1 MSLGPIGTMDMAAQ
15 ALEAQQVAIEV
26 TGQNL
31 ANMTNPSYAREVAN
45 IEASPTIETAIGVE
59 GTGAQA
65 TSIQEIRD
73 ALLDT
78 QIQSEDST
86 ASYATTEQTTLEDL
100 QSTLG
105 QVVDTSSSSTT
116 GTSSDPGLGDY
127 LTNLF
132 NAFQTLSTDP
142 SSLANRQALMLD
154 ASSLTTEFNQLSSG
168 VSSLHDSINTA
179 LQSDVTNANELLSD
193 IANLNNSI
201 SVTELSTNSTA
212 NDLIDQRQAD
222 VEQLAQLASVATTTQ
237 SDGTMTVSIG
247 GVTMVSGNQQTDS
260 LQVYTNSAGQELVQA
275 TNAGTT
281 LTTGGSIQ
289 ARIDVRDGEVQSL
302 SDDLNTLASTLITT
316 VNAIHEKGY
325 GLNGTTNAPFFT
337 GTDASDIGVN
347 SALLNDPSLVQASGT
362 SGATGDNQ
370 VALELAQLGDTSQS
384 GLNNMTFNQS
394 YTQTVAN
401 MGQALSDVNNQVTSQ
416 TAIQNMLTQQRESVS
431 GVSID
436 EEVSNLTVYQRAYEA
451 NARVISVV
459 DELLTTL
466 IGLGTGDP

>member
-1 MSLGPIGTMDMAAQ
+1 MDMAAQ
-15 ALEAQQVAIEV
+15 ALEAQQEAIEI

-31 ANMTNPSYAREVAN
+31 SNMTNPAYARQRVN
-45 IEASPTIETAIGVE
+45 IEASPTVDTPIGVE
-59 GTGAQA
+59 GTGAEA
-65 TSIQEIRD
+65 VSIQQIRD

-86 ASYATTEQTTLEDL
+86 TSYVGTAQTTLQDL
-100 QSTLG
+100 EATLG
-105 QVVDTSSSSTT
+105 QVVDTSSSSST
-116 GTSSDPGLGDY
+116 GSTSEPGLGDY
-127 LTNLF
+127 LSNLF

-142 SSLANRQALMLD
+142 TSLANRQALMLD
-154 ASSLTTEFNQLSSG
+154 ASSLATEFNQLSSG
-168 VSSLHDSINTA
+168 VSGLHDSINSA
-179 LQSDVTNANELLSD
+179 LQSDVTNANQLLSD

-201 SVTELSTNSTA
+201 SVTELTTHSTA
-212 NDLIDQRQAD
+212 NDLRDQRQAD
-222 VEQLAQLASVATTTQ
+222 IEQLSQLANVTTTTQ
-237 SDGTMTVSIG
+237 SNGNLTLSIG
-247 GVTMVSGNQQTDS
+247 GVTMVSGNQVSDT
-260 LQVYTNSAGQELVQA
+260 LAVYTNGGGQNVVQA
-275 TNAGTT
+275 TNAGTI

-316 VNAIHEKGY
+316 VNAIHAKGY

-337 GTDASDIGVN
+337 GSDASDIGVN

-362 SGATGDNQ
+362 SGASGDNQ
-370 VALELAQLGDTSQS
+370 VALALAQLADTSQS
-384 GLNNMTFNQS
+384 ALNNMTFNQS

-401 MGQALSDVNNQVTSQ
+401 MGQALSNVNDQVTSQ
-416 TAIQNMLTQQRESVS
+416 QAIQNMLTQQRESVS

-451 NARVISVV
+451 NARMISVV

-466 IGLGTGDP
+466 IDLGTGVP

>member
-1 MSLGPIGTMDMAAQ
+1 M
-15 ALEAQQVAIEV
+15 
-26 TGQNL
+26 
-31 ANMTNPSYAREVAN
+31 
-45 IEASPTIETAIGVE
+45 E
-59 GTGAQA
+59 GTGAEA
-65 TSIQEIRD
+65 VSIQQIRD

-86 ASYATTEQTTLEDL
+86 TSYVGTAQTTLQDL
-100 QSTLG
+100 EATLG

-116 GTSSDPGLGDY
+116 GSTSESGLGDY
-127 LTNLF
+127 ITNLF

-142 SSLANRQALMLD
+142 TSLANRQALMLN
-154 ASSLTTEFNQLSSG
+154 ASSLATEFNQLSSG
-168 VSSLHDSINTA
+168 ISSLHDSINSG
-179 LQSDVTNANELLSD
+179 LQSDVTNANQLLSD

-201 SVTELSTNSTA
+201 SVTELATHSTA
-212 NDLIDQRQAD
+212 NDLRDQRQAD
-222 VEQLAQLASVATTTQ
+222 IEQLSQLASVTTTTQ
-237 SDGTMTVSIG
+237 PDGSLTLSIG
-247 GVTMVSGNQQTDS
+247 GVTMVSGNQVSDT
-260 LQVYTNSAGQELVQA
+260 LQVFTNSAGQNLVQA

-316 VNAIHEKGY
+316 VNAVHAKGY

-337 GTDASDIGVN
+337 GSDASDIGVN
-347 SALLNDPSLVQASGT
+347 SALLSDPSLVQASGT

-370 VALELAQLGDTSQS
+370 VALALAQLADTPQS

-401 MGQALSDVNNQVTSQ
+401 MGQALSNVNDQVTNQ
-416 TAIQNMLTQQRESVS
+416 QAIQNMLTQQRESVS

-459 DELLTTL
+459 DEMLTTL
-466 IGLGTGDP
+466 IGLGTGVP